1 MAFVLKQ
8 SDNYSWPVTV
18 EIPIDGG
25 RFEKHTF
32 DAQFKRLSQTR
43 IEEIMSEAI
52 SGEMKDVA
60 VATDILTGWTGITGD
75 GEPIPYSEKGK
86 ADLLDMPLVASS
98 IVKSW
103 MESLAGARKKN

>member
-8 SDNYSWPVTV
+8 SDHYSWPVTV
-18 EIPIDGG
+18 EYPVDGG

-52 SGEMKDVA
+52 GGEMKDVA
-60 VATDILTGWTGITGD
+60 VASEILTGWSGITDG

-86 ADLLDMPLVASS
+86 ADLLDMPLVAASL
-98 IVKSW
+98 VKAW
-103 MESLAGARKKN
+103 MKSLAGARKKN

>member
-18 EIPIDGG
+18 EYPIDGG

-32 DAQFKRLSQTR
+32 DAQFKRLSQSR
-43 IEEIMSEAI
+43 IEEIMSDAI
-52 SGEMKDVA
+52 NGQLKDVE
-60 VATDILTGWTGITGD
+60 VASELLVGWAGVTDGN
-75 GEPIPYSEKGK
+75 EQIPYSEKTK
-86 ADLLDMPLVASS
+86 AEVLNMPLVASS
-98 IVKSW
+98 LVKAW